1 MKEGYL
7 AFLGSRT
14 EDAIRSYFVDK
25 VIFSCKALDHEWG
38 IMESQEAF
46 GTTKKAMIASGREK
60 ILVVDSTKFDQTA
73 FSVAGK
79 LRDVD
84 VVVTDR
90 KPSDKWMGYFK
101 DAGVKCLYPDM
112 QP

>member
-14 EDAIRSYFVDK
+14 EEVIRSYYVDK
-25 VIFSCKALDHEWG
+25 VIFSCKALNEELG

-46 GTTKKAMIASGREK
+46 GTTKKAMIASGKSR
-60 ILVVDSTKFDQTA
+60 ILVVDSTKFDQKA

-79 LRDVD
+79 LRDVE
-84 VVVTDR
+84 VVITDK
-90 KPSDKWMGYFK
+90 KPSDKWLSRFEELK
-101 DAGVKCLYPDM
+101 IKCVYPN
-112 QP
+112 

>member
-1 MKEGYL
+1 
-7 AFLGSRT
+7 
-14 EDAIRSYFVDK
+14 
-25 VIFSCKALDHEWG
+25 
-38 IMESQEAF
+38 
-46 GTTKKAMIASGREK
+46 MIASSREK

>member
-1 MKEGYL
+1 
-7 AFLGSRT
+7 
-14 EDAIRSYFVDK
+14 
-25 VIFSCKALDHEWG
+25 
-38 IMESQEAF
+38 MESQEAV
-46 GTTKKAMIASGREK
+46 GSSKKAMLSSGRRK

-90 KPSDKWMGYFK
+90 KPSEKWLARFT
-101 DAGVKCLYPDM
+101 DAGIECRYPES
-112 QP
+112 

>member
-1 MKEGYL
+1 M
-7 AFLGSRT
+7 F
-14 EDAIRSYFVDK
+14 
-25 VIFSCKALDHEWG
+25 FSGKALDPAWG
-38 IMESQEAF
+38 IRDSPGAF
-46 GTTKKAMIASGREK
+46 GSTKKAMLSSGRRK

-90 KPSDKWMGYFK
+90 KPSEKWLARFT
-101 DAGVKCLYPDM
+101 DAGIECRYPES
-112 QP
+112 